1 MEYKGLTI
9 RENTLDKMVVDE
21 VRQYHSLDIVP
32 NDTVLDIGANI
43 GAVSV
48 YAAGIGA
55 RVIAVEPDPEN
66 FALLTRNTAHFPHV
80 TRIQAAVVHDRL
92 DAAPII
98 LYKNTKTNM
107 GAHSIIPTRGREQ
120 VLVPSVDFSHLLI
133 RDSPTKIKIDC
144 EGAEYEFLKPAL
156 LPDSVQALVVELHLT
171 KPGQRESAINLHADF
186 LSQGWLCVKQP
197 KLDNKAWHTLASY
210 WR

>member
-21 VRQYHSLDIVP
+21 VRQYYSLGIVP
-32 NDTVLDIGANI
+32 NATVLDIGANI
-43 GAVSV
+43 GAVSR
-48 YAAGIGA
+48 YAANIGA

-80 TRIQAAVVHDRL
+80 TRIQAAVVHDRS

-120 VLVPSVDFSHLLI
+120 ILVPTVEFRDLLTNYQ
-133 RDSPTKIKIDC
+133 PMKIKVDC
-144 EGAEYEFLKPAL
+144 EGAEYEFLIPSL
-156 LPDSVQALVVELHLT
+156 LPSCVRAVMVELHLT
-171 KPGQRESAINLHADF
+171 KPGQRERAVDMNIAF
-186 LSQGWLCVKQP
+186 LTQGWTYRREP
-197 KLDNKAWHTLASY
+197 KLDNKAWYTLASY